1 MSIDSQ
7 MEREE
12 QDICDRH
19 NNGEISLSE
28 YNREMQSLQREYR
41 AMAEEAAQDA
51 YDNEMN
57 NW

>member
-12 QDICDRH
+12 QDLCDRV
-19 NNGEISLSE
+19 NSGEISTTE
-28 YNREMQSLQREYR
+28 YNQEMRDLQREYR
-41 AMAEEAAQDA
+41 GMAEEAAQDA